1 VDPTTR
7 TRFATRTAENRGAR
21 NVNEKNTMHG
31 VTDHSVSV
39 EVGGTTL
46 TFSTGRYAK
55 QASGAVVVQ
64 AGDSQVLCTA
74 VCGYDSRFD
83 FMPLTVDYQDRDG
96 SRGKIPGG
104 FLKREG
110 RGTERTT
117 LISRLIDRPIRPLFP
132 KNFRKETQVICTA
145 LSYDSDNATDVL
157 ALCGASAALHL
168 SNAPVSQAIAGV
180 RVCQVDGVLKV
191 NPSFEDRGNAT
202 LNVIV
207 AGTASAVIMVE
218 GGAKEVSEEIMLEA
232 LALAHENIKAIVAVI
247 DELKGL
253 AGVEKL
259 EVAPIPEIQADAF
272 ALVET
277 ARDQIV
283 AALATPG
290 KHVRKAALK
299 EVRNGLVAAAIDGID
314 DADAAETTKN
324 NIKAAFS
331 KVETAIIRTKVVDEG
346 IRIDGRAPDQIRDI
360 WCEVGTAPRAHGSAF
375 FTRGETQTF
384 TTAALGVQRDN
395 QRIDWAGAQEKFRNW
410 MLTYVFPPFCTGEAR
425 PLRAPK
431 RREVGHGALAWR
443 ALSPVLP
450 SFEDFP
456 YVLRCSA
463 DVLESNGSSSMAT
476 VCGATL
482 ALMDAGVPLTAPV
495 AGIAMGLIVEDNG
508 FAVLSD
514 ILGDEDHL
522 GDMDFKVT
530 GTRAGITAFQ
540 MDVKVAGVST
550 EVMTKALSQARDGRI
565 HILDEMAKVIA
576 APRAELSDWAPR
588 ITSIQ
593 IKPDKIR
600 DIIGPGGKVIRG
612 IQEKTGTDVNVD
624 DTGKVTIAAVDAEGA
639 AKARAMIEEITQ
651 EAEIGKLYVGVVKR
665 IVDFGA
671 FVEIFPG
678 TDGLIHISHI
688 ANERVNR
695 VTDVLSEGDEVLV
708 RVIDVDRSGKVRL
721 SRKEALD
728 ASMDF

>member
-1 VDPTTR
+1 MR
-7 TRFATRTAENRGAR
+7 T
-21 NVNEKNTMHG
+21 VKEKHTMHG
-31 VTDHSVSV
+31 VTDRSVSV

-55 QASGAVVVQ
+55 QASGAVVVE
-64 AGDSQVLCTA
+64 AGHSQILCTA
-74 VCGYDSRFD
+74 VCGHDTRFD

-110 RGTERTT
+110 RGNERTT
-117 LISRLIDRPIRPLFP
+117 LISRLIDRPVRPLFP
-132 KNFRKETQVICTA
+132 KTFRKETQVICTV
-145 LSYDSDNATDVL
+145 LSYDADNETDVL
-157 ALCGASAALHL
+157 SLCGASAALHI
-168 SNAPVSQAIAGV
+168 SDAPVAEAVAGV
-180 RVCQVDGVLKV
+180 RVCQVDGELKV

-207 AGTASAVIMVE
+207 AGTKSAVIMVE
-218 GGAKEVSEEIMLEA
+218 GGAQEVSEEVMLEA
-232 LALAHENIKAIVAVI
+232 LALAHDNIKNIIVAL
-247 DELKGL
+247 DELQEM
-253 AGVEKL
+253 AGVAKL
-259 EVAPIPEIQADAF
+259 EVTPAPEIPASVMAQ
-272 ALVET
+272 VE
-277 ARDQIV
+277 AVKDQIV

-290 KHVRKAALK
+290 KHERKAVLK
-299 EVRNGLVAAAIDGID
+299 ELRNTLVAAAVEGLEDE
-314 DADAAETTKN
+314 AAIEDLTDRVKEAYGRFQTKL
-324 NIKAAFS
+324 IRS
-331 KVETAIIRTKVVDEG
+331 KVVAEG
-346 IRIDGRAPDQIRDI
+346 VRLDGRAPDEIRGI

-375 FTRGETQTF
+375 FTRGETQSF
-384 TTAALGVQRDN
+384 VSAALGVQRDN
-395 QRIDWAGAQEKFRNW
+395 QRIDWAGAHDAFRNW

-443 ALSPVLP
+443 ALKPVLP

-463 DVLESNGSSSMAT
+463 DILESNGSSSMAT

-482 ALMDAGVPLTAPV
+482 SLMDAGVPISAPV
-495 AGIAMGLIVEDNG
+495 AGIAMGLIVEDDG
-508 FAVLSD
+508 LAVLSD
-514 ILGDEDHL
+514 IQGDEDHHR
-522 GDMDFKVT
+522 DMDFKVT
-530 GTRAGITAFQ
+530 GTREGITAFQ

-550 EVMTKALSQARDGRI
+550 EVMTKALSQARQGRI
-565 HILDEMAKVIA
+565 HILDEMAKSIE
-576 APRAELSDWAPR
+576 APRDDLSDYAPR

-651 EAEIGKLYVGVVKR
+651 EAEVGKLYVGVVKR

-688 ANERVNR
+688 SKERVNK

-728 ASMDF
+728 ASLDF

>member
-1 VDPTTR
+1 
-7 TRFATRTAENRGAR
+7 
-21 NVNEKNTMHG
+21 MHG

-46 TFSTGRYAK
+46 SFSTGRYAK
-55 QASGAVVVQ
+55 QAGGAVLVM
-64 AGDSQVLCTA
+64 AGDSHVLCTA
-74 VCGYDSRFD
+74 VCGGDARFD

-110 RGTERTT
+110 RGNERTT
-117 LISRLIDRPIRPLFP
+117 LISRLIDRPVRPLFP
-132 KNFRKETQVICTA
+132 SNFRKETQVICTA
-145 LSYDSDNATDVL
+145 LSYDNDNETDVL
-157 ALCGASAALHL
+157 SLCGASAALHI
-168 SNAPVSQAIAGV
+168 SDAPIAEAVAGV
-180 RVCQVDGVLKV
+180 RVCQVDGALKV
-191 NPSFEDRGNAT
+191 NPNFEDRGNAN
-202 LNVIV
+202 LDVIV
-207 AGTASAVIMVE
+207 AGTATAVIMVE
-218 GGAKEVSEEIMLEA
+218 GGAQEVSEEVMLEA
-232 LALAHENIKAIVAVI
+232 LSLAHGEIKKIIAALNELKELAGVDKIEVVPVPPVSDNAKAIVAAAN
-247 DELKGL
+247 D
-253 AGVEKL
+253 
-259 EVAPIPEIQADAF
+259 D
-272 ALVET
+272 
-277 ARDQIV
+277 IV
-283 AALATPG
+283 VALATPG
-290 KHVRKAALK
+290 KKARGKALK
-299 EVRNGLVAAAIDGID
+299 AVRNALIATAQEGQDEETAEATK
-314 DADAAETTKN
+314 AD
-324 NIKAAFS
+324 IKRAFS
-331 KVETAIIRTKVVDEG
+331 DHEIGLIRQKVVKQG
-346 IRIDGRAPDQIRDI
+346 VRMDGRAPDEIRDI

-375 FTRGETQTF
+375 FTRGETQSF

-395 QRIDWAGAQEKFRNW
+395 QRIDWAGAQENFRNW

-443 ALSPVLP
+443 AIKPVLP
-450 SFEDFP
+450 SFDDFP

-463 DVLESNGSSSMAT
+463 DILESNGSSSMAT

-482 ALMDAGVPLTAPV
+482 SLMDAGVPLKAPV
-495 AGIAMGLIVEDNG
+495 AGIAMGLVIEDNG

-514 ILGDEDHL
+514 ILGAEDKI

-530 GTRAGITAFQ
+530 GTRNGITAFQ

-565 HILDEMAKVIA
+565 HILDEMAKSLE
-576 APRAELSDWAPR
+576 APRNELSDWAPR

-600 DIIGPGGKVIRG
+600 DIIGPGGKIIRG
-612 IQEKTGTDVNVD
+612 IQEKTGCDVNVD
-624 DTGKVTIAAVDAEGA
+624 DSGKVTIAAVGAEGA
-639 AKARAMIEEITQ
+639 AAAKAMIEEITQ
-651 EAEIGKLYVGVVKR
+651 EAEVGKLYVGVVKR

-688 ANERVNR
+688 AKERVNK

-728 ASMDF
+728 ASLDF

>member
-1 VDPTTR
+1 
-7 TRFATRTAENRGAR
+7 
-21 NVNEKNTMHG
+21 MHG

-39 EVGGTTL
+39 EVGGTTIS
-46 TFSTGRYAK
+46 FSTGRYAK
-55 QASGAVVVQ
+55 QASGAVLVK
-64 AGDSQVLCTA
+64 AGDSHVLCTA
-74 VCGYDSRFD
+74 VCGADARFD

-96 SRGKIPGG
+96 ARGKIPGG

-117 LISRLIDRPIRPLFP
+117 LISRLIDRPVRPLFP
-132 KNFRKETQVICTA
+132 SNFRKETQVICTA
-145 LSYDSDNATDVL
+145 LSYDPDNETDVL
-157 ALCGASAALHL
+157 SLCGASAALHI
-168 SNAPVSQAIAGV
+168 SNAPIAEAVAGV
-180 RVCQVDGVLKV
+180 RVCQVDGELKV

-202 LNVIV
+202 LDIIV
-207 AGTASAVIMVE
+207 AGTATAVIMVE
-218 GGAKEVSEEIMLEA
+218 GGAKEVSEEVMLEA
-232 LALAHENIKAIVAVI
+232 LALAHEGIKVI
-247 DELKGL
+247 IAALNDLKDL
-253 AGVEKL
+253 AGVDKL
-259 EVAPIPEIQADAF
+259 EVAPAATASDEGL
-272 ALVET
+272 ALV
-277 ARDQIV
+277 AAQKDAIV

-290 KHVRKAALK
+290 KHDRSAALK
-299 EVRNGLVAAAIDGID
+299 AVRNGIIAKAQEGQDEETAEATK
-314 DADAAETTKN
+314 AD
-324 NIKAAFS
+324 IKLAFS
-331 KVETAIIRTKVVDEG
+331 KFEIGLIRSKVVREG
-346 IRIDGRAPDQIRDI
+346 VRMDGRAPADIRAI

-375 FTRGETQTF
+375 FTRGETQSF

-395 QRIDWAGAQEKFRNW
+395 QRIDWAGAHEPFRNW

-443 ALSPVLP
+443 AIKPVLP
-450 SFEDFP
+450 TFEEFP

-463 DVLESNGSSSMAT
+463 DILESNGSSSMAT

-482 ALMDAGVPLTAPV
+482 SLMDAGVPLKAPV
-495 AGIAMGLIVEDNG
+495 AGIAMGLIVEDDG

-514 ILGDEDHL
+514 ILGAEDKI

-530 GTRAGITAFQ
+530 GTRNGITAFQ

-550 EVMTKALSQARDGRI
+550 EVMTKALAQARDGRI
-565 HILDEMAKVIA
+565 HILDEMAKSLE
-576 APRAELSDWAPR
+576 APRDELSDWAPR

-639 AKARAMIEEITQ
+639 AKAKAMIEEITQ
-651 EAEIGKLYVGVVKR
+651 EAEVGKLYVGVVKR

-688 ANERVNR
+688 AKERVNK

-728 ASMDF
+728 ASLDF